1 MTGENA
7 KPHQYRRY
15 AEDCMRMAQEAR
27 TLEQRTLLLDMAQ
40 RWMELAEQSGRIRS
54 RRDPPDAPSSRG

>member
-1 MTGENA
+1 
-7 KPHQYRRY
+7 
-15 AEDCMRMAQEAR
+15 MRMAQEAR